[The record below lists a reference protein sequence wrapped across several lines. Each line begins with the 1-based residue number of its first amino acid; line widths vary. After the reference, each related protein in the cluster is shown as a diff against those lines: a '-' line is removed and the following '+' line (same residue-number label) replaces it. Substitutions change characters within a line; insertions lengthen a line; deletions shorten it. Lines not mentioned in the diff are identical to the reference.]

1 MPNAALQDFLKASPW
16 FSEWAGLRGFR
27 DLDEALQF
35 YAVNAPMW
43 GGLGESGPSPVGSPA
58 TVGERAASVPGSV
71 SDAVS
76 GFARD
81 VGEELSTPAGAL
93 SAAGGLVGGFPGSG
107 FARGVGA
114 AIGDLAV
121 DQPVDE
127 ISMLGLGVVPTGL
140 LNRLFSMVPAT
151 AFSPGVLQGVR
162 PDISDPEVQAALE
175 MEPGLVGL
183 EQRSQPTS
191 TPGVNDE
198 PGVAQSVAAAQ
209 AMSLDAPS
217 IGPSP
222 QYGGIQSLDKEGG
235 LTAAGRAS
243 MSDKEGGMGPSTGG
257 VFGPNVMG
265 SFESPFGGSGGAQG
279 AGPGGVGNSADN
291 ASHGGNT
298 GDTGFGYRG
307 GYVTGRKLKHYM
319 QGGPAVGLTGKNPP
333 GPDDGQAYLDEGE
346 FVMPEHA
353 VRYHGLKKM
362 MMMLREAEENE
373 DTDASMM
380 REHQE
385 DKAMGRPMKDVTPG
399 AGMKGMM
406 GMGKGM
412 FRGGPIRRSNLAIP
426 QVPYG
431 ARPGGRVTPERNPV
445 RPSVPG
451 TQDMMRPDVHND
463 PAEMANA
470 GPMNVNQRFV
480 LDPRTGMMFDM
491 LTGQPVATR

>member
-1 MPNAALQDFLKASPW
+1 MAERKPKPKPPIEEPKPSEPGVPTEAPVPKEIMQQAKKIAERWVEANRGGAPISPEFIAAALQQGLNPKEVKAILRSQALGGPRTSANYSSPELLDY
-16 FSEWAGLRGFR
+16 FTANPDEIPGL
-27 DLDEALQF
+27 LEAVRSV
-35 YAVNAPMW
+35 ADA
-43 GGLGESGPSPVGSPA
+43 PA
-58 TVGERAASVPGSV
+58 TYAEY
-71 SDAVS
+71 
-76 GFARD
+76 F
-81 VGEELSTPAGAL
+81 
-93 SAAGGLVGGFPGSG
+93 AAGG
-107 FARGVGA
+107 
-114 AIGDLAV
+114 
-121 DQPVDE
+121 
-127 ISMLGLGVVPTGL
+127 
-140 LNRLFSMVPAT
+140 
-151 AFSPGVLQGVR
+151 
-162 PDISDPEVQAALE
+162 
-175 MEPGLVGL
+175 EPGA
-183 EQRSQPTS
+183 
-191 TPGVNDE
+191 PG
-198 PGVAQSVAAAQ
+198 
-209 AMSLDAPS
+209 
-217 IGPSP
+217 
-222 QYGGIQSLDKEGG
+222 
-235 LTAAGRAS
+235 
-243 MSDKEGGMGPSTGG
+243 TG
-257 VFGPNVMG
+257 
-265 SFESPFGGSGGAQG
+265 
-279 AGPGGVGNSADN
+279 SAN
-291 ASHGGNT
+291 A
-298 GDTGFGYRG
+298 YRG